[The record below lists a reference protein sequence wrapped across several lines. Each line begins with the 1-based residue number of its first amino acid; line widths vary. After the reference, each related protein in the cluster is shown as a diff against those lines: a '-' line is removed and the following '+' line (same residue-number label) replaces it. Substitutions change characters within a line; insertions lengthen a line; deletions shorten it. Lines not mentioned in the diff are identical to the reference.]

1 MVCLFRFRKAQ
12 GSVQR
17 LHNTG
22 GSLPRTRIAE
32 LLACSL
38 VSYYLMD
45 YLTLYEGVYI
55 YMLVTP
61 VSQSITPVSHFNY
74 ACISVF
80 ICNEQHSLERER
92 EKERERER
100 ELTAQCIDSLTPY

>member
-1 MVCLFRFRKAQ
+1 MFRSVLFLGLLLADPAMFVCQSRFRKAQ

-38 VSYYLMD
+38 VSRL
-45 YLTLYEGVYI
+45 E
-55 YMLVTP
+55 
-61 VSQSITPVSHFNY
+61 Y
-74 ACISVF
+74 AF
-80 ICNEQHSLERER
+80 
-92 EKERERER
+92 
-100 ELTAQCIDSLTPY
+100 